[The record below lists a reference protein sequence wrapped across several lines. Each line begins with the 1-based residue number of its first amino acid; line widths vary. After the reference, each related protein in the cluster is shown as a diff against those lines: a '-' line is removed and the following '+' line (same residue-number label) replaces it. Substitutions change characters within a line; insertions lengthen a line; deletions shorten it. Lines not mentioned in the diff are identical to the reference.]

1 MKNVLEGT
9 IGGTFTQESPKQARK
24 CFPALKRVQ
33 NVKHVCAI
41 QIVKTNSITFQIT
54 LQLKSDCQ
62 ILHESCKLPTIILN
76 YVFLKIA
83 CNKYANKHS
92 HTNVHYFEHHLSNS
106 HTMSSNN
113 NYHEYKQSIKHTC
126 KHSMQQK
133 CTKMLRMQH
142 NCKILIANYLATNFK
157 IRILRFWTIH
167 NRIYYL

>member
-54 LQLKSDCQ
+54 LQLKSNCQ
-62 ILHESCKLPTIILN
+62 ILHESCKLSTIDTK
-76 YVFLKIA
+76 YVFLKIT
-83 CNKYANKHS
+83 CNEYANKHS

-113 NYHEYKQSIKHTC
+113 SYHEYKQSIKHTC
-126 KHSMQQK
+126 KHSIH
-133 CTKMLRMQH
+133 TKEKTQYVMWGYSKYVTLTDLRPSSH
-142 NCKILIANYLATNFK
+142 WVFIEIVRTN
-157 IRILRFWTIH
+157 IH
-167 NRIYYL
+167 I